1 MPRGADTASTDVAP
15 RRHRRDTTRLT
26 TQARAAEDRA
36 EADFEGY
43 ADVAE
48 PPASDVEARLAAA
61 RAELARLEDDKARLK
76 AAKRALA
83 PLDNAEDA
91 PKSSRK
97 RMADADGIVSKAKQK
112 KAKKKP
118 AARKK
123 KRARDA
129 DEEPSSPK
137 RARDEGDD
145 WDFDNGVDE

>member
-1 MPRGADTASTDVAP
+1 MAP

-48 PPASDVEARLAAA
+48 PPASDVDARLAAA

-83 PLDNAEDA
+83 PLDNAEEEA
-91 PKSSRK
+91 PRK
-97 RMADADGIVSKAKQK
+97 RKEAVDVQGNLKKRKV
-112 KAKKKP
+112 KAKKP
-118 AARKK
+118 AAARKK

-129 DEEPSSPK
+129 EEPASPK
-137 RARDEGDD
+137 RAREDAADD

>member
-1 MPRGADTASTDVAP
+1 MAP
-15 RRHRRDTTRLT
+15 RRHRRDAKRLT

-48 PPASDVEARLAAA
+48 PPPSDIDARLAAA
-61 RAELARLEDDKARLK
+61 RRELARLEDDKARLK

>member
-1 MPRGADTASTDVAP
+1 MAP

-61 RAELARLEDDKARLK
+61 RAELTRLEDDKRAKK
-76 AAKRALA
+76 AARTKALA
-83 PLDNAEDA
+83 PLDNAEEA
-91 PKSSRK
+91 PRK
-97 RMADADGIVSKAKQK
+97 RKEPVDVQGSLKKRKV
-112 KAKKKP
+112 KAKKP
-118 AARKK
+118 ARKK

-129 DEEPSSPK
+129 DEEPASPK
-137 RARDEGDD
+137 RAREDDADD
-145 WDFDNGVDE
+145 WNFDDGIDEK

>member
-1 MPRGADTASTDVAP
+1 MAP

-61 RAELARLEDDKARLK
+61 RAELARLEDDKRAKK
-76 AAKRALA
+76 AARTKALA
-83 PLDNAEDA
+83 PLDNADEA
-91 PKSSRK
+91 PRK
-97 RMADADGIVSKAKQK
+97 RKEAVDVQGSLKKRKV
-112 KAKKKP
+112 KAKKP
-118 AARKK
+118 ARKK
-123 KRARDA
+123 KRARD
-129 DEEPSSPK
+129 DEEPASPK
-137 RARDEGDD
+137 RAREDPED

>member
-48 PPASDVEARLAAA
+48 PPPSDIDARLAAA
-61 RAELARLEDDKARLK
+61 RAELARLEDDKRAKK
-76 AAKRALA
+76 AARTKALA
-83 PLDNAEDA
+83 PLDNADEA
-91 PKSSRK
+91 PRK
-97 RMADADGIVSKAKQK
+97 RKEAVDVQGSLKKRKV
-112 KAKKKP
+112 KAKKP
-118 AARKK
+118 AAARKK

-129 DEEPSSPK
+129 EEPASPK
-137 RARDEGDD
+137 RARDDAED